1 MNVFGSSFGAPNVCP
16 HCRSQVD
23 VTAYGTVPAH
33 ISRASG
39 TWCTGAGLPPAPVPP
54 WPGVA
59 RSIKPVRGERKL
71 SLRRR
76 RAAGRD
82 ADRLP
87 TAG

>member
-23 VTAYGTVPAH
+23 TTRYGTLPAH
-33 ISRASG
+33 INRATGS
-39 TWCTGAGLPPAPVPP
+39 WCSGAGLPPSPVPP
-54 WPGVA
+54 WPGTV
-59 RSIKPVRGERKL
+59 RSPRAGRSERKF

-76 RAAGRD
+76 TRRSD

-87 TAG
+87 TAS

>member
-1 MNVFGSSFGAPNVCP
+1 MSVFGSSFGAPNVCP

-23 VTAYGTVPAH
+23 VTAYGTVSAH

-39 TWCTGAGLPPAPVPP
+39 SWCTGAGLPAASVPP

-59 RSIKPVRGERKL
+59 RSIKPVRSERKL

-76 RAAGRD
+76 AARRD
-82 ADRLP
+82 QATLP